1 MKLTVEPAKLLRL
14 LENSLVNESSTPLL
28 DKTTLTFTSEGVKAV
43 ESSLNVIIV
52 ALNFQKSYFTSL
64 EVDEKGEKIVF
75 AKSLLDMLSKAFHQ
89 DKPIEVQTQDGKLT
103 VTGTSEHYEEEL
115 LVANPE
121 DLSSIVQV
129 DDKLGIVPKALNP
142 AFQAK
147 IDSAILRSLPKAGA
161 YLFTSKDSTLK
172 VIISD
177 IGEYTKTLTLK
188 ETPVTGAISIL
199 VDGDYFN
206 HVIANLQGDIWF
218 ALHKHKSKKNSEGI
232 FLSQQ
237 DDSTKLI
244 YMITAKHQED

>member
-28 DKTTLTFTSEGVKAV
+28 DKTTLTFTSEGVKAM
-43 ESSLNVIIV
+43 ETSLNIIIV

-64 EVDEKGEKIVF
+64 EVDGKEEKIVF
-75 AKSLLDMLSKAFHQ
+75 AKSLLDMVSKAFHQ
-89 DKPIEVQTQDGKLT
+89 DTSLDVQVQDGKLT
-103 VTGTSEHYEEEL
+103 VTGTSEHYEEDL

-142 AFQAK
+142 VFQAK
-147 IDSAILRSLPKAGA
+147 IDSAVLRSLPKAEQ
-161 YLFTSKDSTLK
+161 YLFTSEDSTLK

-177 IGEYTKTLTLK
+177 VGEYTKTLTLK

-206 HVIANLQGDIWF
+206 HVTANLQGDIWF
-218 ALHKHKSKKNSEGI
+218 ALHRHKTKKNEGM
-232 FLSQQ
+232 FFSQQ
-237 DDSTKLI
+237 DDLTKLT
-244 YMITAKHQED
+244 YMITAKHQEG